1 MTQNKQTVRI
11 KGKEIQLAGA
21 WENETGVGNRS
32 AEAAINEL
40 LLALDETEP
49 EWSADKLKTDDR
61 YWYIDSAGCIEN
73 TFWDKRDNS
82 DIYRLKT
89 NNIYKDRESALEA
102 YKRIMDK

>member
-40 LLALDETEP
+40 LLALDESEP
-49 EWSADKLKTDDR
+49 EWSADKLKKAND
-61 YWYIDSAGCIEN
+61 YWYIDSDGDVDWCLWHN
-73 TFWDKRDNS
+73 DNI

-89 NNIYKDRESALEA
+89 NNIFQDEASARAKYEE
-102 YKRIMDK
+102 IMNQ